1 MEKIRIP
8 AGPFLM
14 GKDREVVELPDFSIG
29 KFPTTIEEY
38 ARFVEA
44 TGHRPPKWPGGKFP
58 AESARHPVVNVSW
71 EDAQTYLNWVGARLP
86 SEAEW
91 EKAASGSQGWLY
103 PWGIEFIPD
112 NCNSSESKST
122 GTRPVDAHPGGVSP
136 YGVMDM
142 AGNVW
147 EWTSSLYEAGADWR
161 VLKGGSWDYKGFK
174 DARAAARVYF
184 GPTFRSG
191 AIGFRPAWDG

>member
-1 MEKIRIP
+1 
-8 AGPFLM
+8 M
-14 GKDREVVELPDFSIG
+14 GKDGEVVELPGFSIS
-29 KFPTTIEEY
+29 KFPTTNEEY

-44 TGHRPPKWPGGKFP
+44 TGHRPPKWQGGQSP
-58 AESARHPVVNVSW
+58 PDRSRHPVVNVSW
-71 EDAQTYLNWVGARLP
+71 EDADAYSNWLGARLP

-91 EKAASGSQGWLY
+91 EKAARGTQGWLY
-103 PWGIEFIPD
+103 PWGNDFVPENL
-112 NCNSSESKST
+112 NCSESKSS

-136 YGVMDM
+136 FGVMDM

-147 EWTSSLYEAGADWR
+147 EWTTSLYEAGAEWR

-191 AIGFRPAWDG
+191 AIGFRCAWDG

>member
-14 GKDREVVELPDFSIG
+14 GKDMEVVELPDFSIA

-38 ARFVEA
+38 SRFVEA
-44 TGHRPPKWPGGKFP
+44 TGHRTPKWPGGKFP

-71 EDAQTYLNWVGARLP
+71 EDALAYLSWVAARLP

-91 EKAASGSQGWLY
+91 EKTARGSQGWLY
-103 PWGIEFIPD
+103 PWGNEFIPD

-136 YGVMDM
+136 HGVMDM

-191 AIGFRPAWDG
+191 AIGFRCAWDS